1 MLGAATLAGL
11 PSDVPRNRVADKG
24 RDEVRLSGRNPP
36 GDESAHER
44 ELRPEDPGR
53 PPGDECAG
61 GGTGHATLVVAAE
74 TSLSRADLR
83 PVRAGPCAISC
94 GTDPET
100 DLRPVRAGRVSAK
113 LVRGSPGSGRSGTG
127 PAYVM
132 RAQRDRIHPGS
143 RHASPARQNP
153 PRRDSREPT
162 SHDSSSG
169 DMTNSTPPGAP
180 SGGARTPG
188 AIGQERRG
196 CRRHGA
202 AAPTSSVGALPLP
215 GGARSS
221 GSVGESESGARP
233 RRHRRAA
240 PSGGSRA
247 GIARESRHHRR
258 EARRWRHGSPA
269 HGNRST
275 AVVPGDSPALQK

>member
-11 PSDVPRNRVADKG
+11 PSDVPRHRVADNG
-24 RDEVRLSGRNPP
+24 CDEVRLSGRNPP

-83 PVRAGPCAISC
+83 PVRAGACAISC

-100 DLRPVRAGRVSAK
+100 YLRPVRAGRVPAK

-143 RHASPARQNP
+143 RHASSARQNP

-162 SHDSSSG
+162 SHNSSSG

-188 AIGQERRG
+188 AAGRGPYPGRHRAGPVPEGRRTGWWPRRRRRG
-196 CRRHGA
+196 SPAGTAGKHAIGRGQD
-202 AAPTSSVGALPLP
+202 
-215 GGARSS
+215 
-221 GSVGESESGARP
+221 
-233 RRHRRAA
+233 RRAA
-240 PSGGSRA
+240 ARRTTGTKPAVVSSTQSRA
-247 GIARESRHHRR
+247 RGLA
-258 EARRWRHGSPA
+258 AP
-269 HGNRST
+269 
-275 AVVPGDSPALQK
+275 

>member
-61 GGTGHATLVVAAE
+61 GGTGHAALVVAAE
-74 TSLSRADLR
+74 TSLLRAGLR
-83 PVRAGPCAISC
+83 PVRAGACAISC

-113 LVRGSPGSGRSGTG
+113 LVGGSPGSGRSGTG

-132 RAQRDRIHPGS
+132 RVQRDRIHPGS
-143 RHASPARQNP
+143 RHASSVRQNP

-162 SHDSSSG
+162 SHNSSSG

-188 AIGQERRG
+188 AAGRGPYPGRHRAEPVPEGRRPV
-196 CRRHGA
+196 R
-202 AAPTSSVGALPLP
+202 
-215 GGARSS
+215 
-221 GSVGESESGARP
+221 RP
-233 RRHRRAA
+233 RRRRRGSPAGTAGKHAIGRGQDRRAA
-240 PSGGSRA
+240 ARRTTGTKPAVVSSTQSRA
-247 GIARESRHHRR
+247 RGLA
-258 EARRWRHGSPA
+258 AP
-269 HGNRST
+269 
-275 AVVPGDSPALQK
+275 

>member
-11 PSDVPRNRVADKG
+11 PSDVPRNRVADKE

-36 GDESAHER
+36 GDESAHGR

-53 PPGDECAG
+53 PPGDECAD

-74 TSLSRADLR
+74 TSLSRAGLR
-83 PVRAGPCAISC
+83 PVRAGACAISC

-113 LVRGSPGSGRSGTG
+113 LVGGSPGSGRSGTG

-132 RAQRDRIHPGS
+132 RVQRDRIHPGS
-143 RHASPARQNP
+143 RHASSVRQNP

-162 SHDSSSG
+162 SHNSSSG

-188 AIGQERRG
+188 AAGRGPYPGRHRAGPVPEGRRTG
-196 CRRHGA
+196 W
-202 AAPTSSVGALPLP
+202 
-215 GGARSS
+215 
-221 GSVGESESGARP
+221 RP
-233 RRHRRAA
+233 RRRRRGSPAGTAGKHAIGRGQDRRAA
-240 PSGGSRA
+240 ARRTTGTKPAVVSSTQSRA
-247 GIARESRHHRR
+247 SGLA
-258 EARRWRHGSPA
+258 AP
-269 HGNRST
+269 
-275 AVVPGDSPALQK
+275 

>member
-61 GGTGHATLVVAAE
+61 GGTGHAALVVAAE
-74 TSLSRADLR
+74 TSLSRAGLR
-83 PVRAGPCAISC
+83 PVRAGACAISC

-113 LVRGSPGSGRSGTG
+113 LVGGSPGSGRSGTG

-132 RAQRDRIHPGS
+132 RVQRDRIHPGS
-143 RHASPARQNP
+143 RHASSVRQNP

-162 SHDSSSG
+162 SHNSSSG

-188 AIGQERRG
+188 AAGRGPYPGRHRVEPVPEGRR
-196 CRRHGA
+196 
-202 AAPTSSVGALPLP
+202 PVQ
-215 GGARSS
+215 
-221 GSVGESESGARP
+221 RP
-233 RRHRRAA
+233 RRRRRGSPAGTAGKHAIGRGQDRRAA
-240 PSGGSRA
+240 ARRTTGTKPAVVSSTQSRA
-247 GIARESRHHRR
+247 SGLA
-258 EARRWRHGSPA
+258 AP
-269 HGNRST
+269 
-275 AVVPGDSPALQK
+275 

>member
-61 GGTGHATLVVAAE
+61 GGTGHAALVVAAE
-74 TSLSRADLR
+74 TSLSRAGLR
-83 PVRAGPCAISC
+83 PVRAGACAISC

-113 LVRGSPGSGRSGTG
+113 LVGGSPGSGRSGTG

-132 RAQRDRIHPGS
+132 RVQRDRIHPGS
-143 RHASPARQNP
+143 RHASSVRQNP

-162 SHDSSSG
+162 SHNSSSG

-188 AIGQERRG
+188 AAGRGPYPGRHRAGPVPEGRRTG
-196 CRRHGA
+196 W
-202 AAPTSSVGALPLP
+202 
-215 GGARSS
+215 
-221 GSVGESESGARP
+221 RP
-233 RRHRRAA
+233 RRRRRGSPAGTAGKHAIGRGQDRRAA
-240 PSGGSRA
+240 ARRTTGTKPAVVSSTQSRA
-247 GIARESRHHRR
+247 SGLA
-258 EARRWRHGSPA
+258 AP
-269 HGNRST
+269 
-275 AVVPGDSPALQK
+275 